1 MTTPEISKTVDSY
14 TVNVVGAGAMIANS
28 KTFSTG
34 SKGYFASQKLVIG
47 GKSYQCQV
55 QMILIGSKPK

>member
-1 MTTPEISKTVDSY
+1 MTTPIISKTVDSY

-34 SKGYFASQKLVIG
+34 SKGYFATQKLVIG
-47 GKSYQCQV
+47 GS
-55 QMILIGSKPK
+55 P